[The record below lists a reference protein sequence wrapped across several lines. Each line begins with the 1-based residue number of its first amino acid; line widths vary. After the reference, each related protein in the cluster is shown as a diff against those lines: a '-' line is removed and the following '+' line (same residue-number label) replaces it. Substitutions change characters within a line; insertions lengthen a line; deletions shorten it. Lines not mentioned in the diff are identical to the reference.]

1 MKRLQGE
8 KDYLCI
14 VGKASEIAANL
25 NKISAIYDFTI
36 LTASVQENGTV
47 MVILERRRREDS
59 PGSSK
64 PKNFSV

>member
-14 VGKASEIAANL
+14 VGKPSDITGNL
-25 NKISAIYDFTI
+25 NKISAIYDFSI
-36 LTASVQENGTV
+36 LTATIQENGTV

-59 PGSSK
+59 PGSGGSK
-64 PKNFSV
+64 PFPA